1 MSDQERDRDDVRAFL
16 AAARDRQG
24 ASPGRVAAAA
34 AVVSLDELRVRRGG
48 GEEVS
53 VPSFCREQLAGRL
66 IELSGVGAVATLTAA
81 FGLVL
86 EAQEQGEPVA
96 WISLPPSTFYP
107 PDLAD
112 SGVDLD
118 ALVVVR
124 APESV
129 AAVRATEQLLRSG
142 AFGLIVIDL
151 GADAEISMAHQGR
164 LATLAQQ
171 HDAAVVCITEK
182 ATDAASIGS
191 LISLRAEALRQRSDG
206 GFLCTVRAVKDKR
219 RGPGWTHQEVLRAPA
234 GLR

>member
-1 MSDQERDRDDVRAFL
+1 MSDREDDVRAFL
-16 AAARDRQG
+16 ASARDRHRL
-24 ASPGRVAAAA
+24 ATSPGRAAAAA
-34 AVVSLDELRVRRGG
+34 AVISLDDLRARRGA
-48 GEEVS
+48 GEDVAP
-53 VPSFCREQLAGRL
+53 PSFRRDQLAGRL
-66 IELSGVGAVATLTAA
+66 VELSGVGAVATLTAA
-81 FGLVL
+81 VGLVL

-129 AAVRATEQLLRSG
+129 AAVRAAERLLRSG
-142 AFGLIVIDL
+142 AFGLIVLDL
-151 GADAEISMAHQGR
+151 GVDAEIPMAHQGR
-164 LATLAQQ
+164 LVTLAQQ

-191 LISLRAEALRQRSDG
+191 LISLRVEALRQRRDDG
-206 GFLCTVRAVKDKR
+206 FVCAVRAVKDKR
-219 RGPGWTHQEVLRAPA
+219 RGPGWTHLEVLRAPA